1 MGDESMSDGGSRL
14 LHLAESG
21 RLARE
26 PDILASLDCGWRVSA
41 ISTADGC
48 GPYLKSSG
56 LYSA

>member
-1 MGDESMSDGGSRL
+1 MGMNQCQTVGADCFT
-14 LHLAESG
+14 LAESG